1 MADLID
7 RDGLRKDFCNMC
19 EAMQPEMIDCER
31 NGCMS
36 MQIIDEQQT
45 VNRWISCDEKLPDDG
60 QICIVKRKFSYKVP
74 CPYMIGVW
82 SSDRNIFF
90 GLRLGTELEDAIS
103 WMPFIDPDEV

>member
-1 MADLID
+1 MSDLVE
-7 RDGLRKDFCNMC
+7 RKDVLNCLDNRDFNSY
-19 EAMQPEMIDCER
+19 EDYSRTFDAIEDIL
-31 NGCMS
+31 
-36 MQIIDEQQT
+36 T

-82 SSDRNIFF
+82 SSDRNIFS
-90 GLRLGTELEDAIS
+90 GLRLGTSLEDAIS